1 MDLSGLVPLI
11 LLSAISALILKAIHA
26 LRRHLAHL
34 VAESRISL
42 SPQAKAIL
50 REFFEA
56 VHGEA
61 MRAERI
67 AVLAYLVVNRWKEA
81 RAEPLTRL
89 SEDRDFVAVAQE
101 MARIVIADPV
111 ARELRTPTY
120 RARIILM
127 PQLFA
132 LSVVTALA
140 SPDMPGS
147 RRILERVA
155 RLVAGRR
162 WKRLLPIV
170 EHAAATV
177 SSSIAPARKT

>member
-1 MDLSGLVPLI
+1 MDLPGLVPLV
-11 LLSAISALILKAIHA
+11 LLSAIGALVLKAIHA

-61 MRAERI
+61 MRTERI
-67 AVLAYLVVNRWKEA
+67 AVLAYLVVNRWKEV

-89 SEDRDFVAVAQE
+89 SEDRDFAAMAQE
-101 MARIVIADPV
+101 MARAVIADPL

-140 SPDMPGS
+140 SPEVPGS
-147 RRILERVA
+147 RKTLERVA

-162 WKRLLPIV
+162 WRRILPIV
-170 EHAAATV
+170 ERAATV
-177 SSSIAPARKT
+177 ASSTTPTRKT